1 VWFQQPSRVEFS
13 THARDRCEQYGR
25 TPTDMAEAV
34 LTDHHRRERNQGR
47 AGWKLVAHGTVI
59 VYDWP
64 ADNDVLTARVVSL
77 WPAR

>member
-1 VWFQQPSRVEFS
+1 
-13 THARDRCEQYGR
+13 
-25 TPTDMAEAV
+25 MAEAV